1 MYLKCCIVKEN
12 KINKENGFIML
23 QLLAATGNQ
32 HKIVEFR
39 TLLAD
44 LNSRVN
50 IVTPDSIPNFPELI
64 EDGKS
69 FEENAERKA
78 EQASAY
84 ADMAAF
90 ADDSGLEVEA
100 LDGAP
105 GIYSARY
112 AGEGATDA
120 QRIEKLLNAM
130 KGQTNRKARFVCVI
144 AIAYRGDDVALFRG
158 EVRGTIADS
167 PRGTNGF
174 GYDPVFIPEGY
185 DKTFGELPQEI
196 KDAISHRANAISKAV
211 KFIRAE
217 LDSMDDF
224 EFV

>member
-1 MYLKCCIVKEN
+1 
-12 KINKENGFIML
+12 ML
-23 QLLAATGNQ
+23 QLLAATGNK
-32 HKIVEFR
+32 HKIEEFR
-39 TLLAD
+39 KLLQD

-50 IVTPDSIPNFPELI
+50 IVTPDTLPNFPALI

-120 QRIEKLLNAM
+120 QRIAKLLDAM
-130 KGQTNRKARFVCVI
+130 KGKTNRKARFVCVI

-158 EVRGTIADS
+158 EVHGTIAEA
-167 PRGTNGF
+167 PRGSNGF
-174 GYDPVFIPEGY
+174 GYDPVFIPEDTG
-185 DKTFGELPQEI
+185 KTFSQLGEDVKNQ
-196 KDAISHRANAISKAV
+196 ISHRARAV
-211 KFIRAE
+211 EKLLQHLAK
-217 LDSMDDF
+217 L
-224 EFV
+224 

>member
-1 MYLKCCIVKEN
+1 
-12 KINKENGFIML
+12 ML
-23 QLLAATGNQ
+23 QLLAATSNK
-32 HKIVEFR
+32 HKVGEFR
-39 TLLAD
+39 KLLSD
-44 LNSRVN
+44 LNDRVN
-50 IVTPDSIPNFPELI
+50 IITSDTIPNFPELI

-69 FEENAERKA
+69 FEENAEKKA

-100 LDGAP
+100 LGGAP

-120 QRIEKLLNAM
+120 RRIAKLLEAM
-130 KGQTNRKARFVCVI
+130 NGKTNRRARFVCVI

-158 EVRGTIADS
+158 EVKGTIADA

-174 GYDPVFIPEGY
+174 GYDPIFIPEGF
-185 DKTFGELPQEI
+185 DKTFGELDPDV
-196 KDAISHRANAISKAV
+196 KDSISHRAAAMVKAV

>member
-1 MYLKCCIVKEN
+1 
-12 KINKENGFIML
+12 ML
-23 QLLAATGNQ
+23 QLLAATSNK
-32 HKIVEFR
+32 HKVEEFR
-39 TLLAD
+39 KMLND

-50 IVTPDSIPNFPELI
+50 IVTPDTIPNFPELI
-64 EDGKS
+64 ENGNS
-69 FEENAERKA
+69 FEENAEKKA

-90 ADDSGLEVEA
+90 ADDSGLMVEA

-105 GIYSARY
+105 GIFSARY
-112 AGEGATDA
+112 AGDGATDA
-120 QRIEKLLNAM
+120 QRIAKLLDAM
-130 KGQTNRKARFVCVI
+130 KGKTNRRAKFVCAI

-158 EVRGTIADS
+158 EVCGTIADA

-185 DKTFGELPQEI
+185 DKTFGELSSEV
-196 KDAISHRANAISKAV
+196 KDSISHRAAAMVKAV

>member
-1 MYLKCCIVKEN
+1 
-12 KINKENGFIML
+12 ML
-23 QLLAATGNQ
+23 QLLAATSNK
-32 HKIVEFR
+32 HKVEEFR
-39 TLLAD
+39 KMLND

-50 IVTPDSIPNFPELI
+50 IVTPDTIPNFPVLI
-64 EDGKS
+64 EDGNS
-69 FEENAERKA
+69 FEENAEKKA

-90 ADDSGLEVEA
+90 ADDSGLVVEA

-120 QRIEKLLNAM
+120 ERIAKLLEAM
-130 KGQTNRKARFVCVI
+130 KGKTDRRAKFVCAI

-158 EVRGTIADS
+158 EVCGTIAEA

-185 DKTFGELPQEI
+185 DKTASCLPR
-196 KDAISHRANAISKAV
+196 SR
-211 KFIRAE
+211 IRSVTGR
-217 LDSMDDF
+217 LQ
-224 EFV
+224 

>member
-1 MYLKCCIVKEN
+1 
-12 KINKENGFIML
+12 ML
-23 QLLAATGNQ
+23 QLLAATGNK
-32 HKIVEFR
+32 HKIEEFR
-39 TLLAD
+39 KLLQD

-50 IVTPDSIPNFPELI
+50 IVTPDTLPNFPVLI

-78 EQASAY
+78 EQASTY

-120 QRIEKLLNAM
+120 QRIAKLLDAM
-130 KGQTNRKARFVCVI
+130 KGKTNRKARFVCVI

-158 EVRGTIADS
+158 EVHGTIAEA
-167 PRGTNGF
+167 PRGSNGF

-185 DKTFGELPQEI
+185 DKTFGELPSDVKE
-196 KDAISHRANAISKAV
+196 AISHRANAIAKAV

>member
-1 MYLKCCIVKEN
+1 
-12 KINKENGFIML
+12 ML
-23 QLLAATGNQ
+23 QLLAATSNK
-32 HKIVEFR
+32 HKVEEFR
-39 TLLAD
+39 KMLND

-50 IVTPDSIPNFPELI
+50 IVTPDTIPNFPVLI
-64 EDGKS
+64 EDGNS
-69 FEENAERKA
+69 FEENAEKKA

-90 ADDSGLEVEA
+90 ADDSGLVVEA

-120 QRIEKLLNAM
+120 ERIAKLLEAM
-130 KGQTNRKARFVCVI
+130 KGKTDRRAKFVCAI

-158 EVRGTIADS
+158 EVCGTIAEA

-185 DKTFGELPQEI
+185 DKTFGELPSEV
-196 KDAISHRANAISKAV
+196 KDSISHRAAAMIKAV

>member
-1 MYLKCCIVKEN
+1 
-12 KINKENGFIML
+12 ML
-23 QLLAATGNQ
+23 QLLAATSNK
-32 HKIVEFR
+32 HKVEEFR
-39 TLLAD
+39 KMLND

-50 IVTPDSIPNFPELI
+50 IVTPDTIPNFPVLI
-64 EDGKS
+64 EDGNS
-69 FEENAERKA
+69 FEENAEKKA

-90 ADDSGLEVEA
+90 ADDSGLVVEA

-120 QRIEKLLNAM
+120 ERIAKLLEAM
-130 KGQTNRKARFVCVI
+130 KGKTDRRAKFVCAI

-158 EVRGTIADS
+158 EVCGTIAEA
-167 PRGTNGF
+167 PLGTNGF

-185 DKTFGELPQEI
+185 DKTFGELPSEV
-196 KDAISHRANAISKAV
+196 KDSISHRAAAMIKAV

>member
-1 MYLKCCIVKEN
+1 
-12 KINKENGFIML
+12 ML
-23 QLLAATGNQ
+23 QLLAATSNK
-32 HKIVEFR
+32 HKVEEFR
-39 TLLAD
+39 KLLSD
-44 LNSRVN
+44 LNDRVN
-50 IVTPDSIPNFPELI
+50 IITSDTIPNFPELI

-69 FEENAERKA
+69 FEENAEKKA

-120 QRIEKLLNAM
+120 RRIAKLLEAM
-130 KGQTNRKARFVCVI
+130 NGKTNRRARFVCVI

-158 EVRGTIADS
+158 EVKGTIADA

-174 GYDPVFIPEGY
+174 GYDPIFIPEGF
-185 DKTFGELPQEI
+185 DKTFGELDPDV
-196 KDAISHRANAISKAV
+196 KDSISHRAAAMVKAV

>member
-1 MYLKCCIVKEN
+1 
-12 KINKENGFIML
+12 ML
-23 QLLAATGNQ
+23 QLLAATSNK
-32 HKIVEFR
+32 HKVEEFR
-39 TLLAD
+39 KMLND

-50 IVTPDSIPNFPELI
+50 IVTPDTIPNFPELI
-64 EDGKS
+64 EDGNS
-69 FEENAERKA
+69 FEENAEKKA

-90 ADDSGLEVEA
+90 ADDSGLMVEA

-105 GIYSARY
+105 GIFSARY
-112 AGEGATDA
+112 AGDGATDA
-120 QRIEKLLNAM
+120 QRIAKLLDAM
-130 KGQTNRKARFVCVI
+130 KGKTNRRAKFVCAI

-158 EVRGTIADS
+158 EVCGTIADA

-185 DKTFGELPQEI
+185 DKTFGELSSEV
-196 KDAISHRANAISKAV
+196 KDSISHRAAAMVKAV

>member
-1 MYLKCCIVKEN
+1 
-12 KINKENGFIML
+12 ML
-23 QLLAATGNQ
+23 QLLAATSNK
-32 HKIVEFR
+32 HKVEEFR
-39 TLLAD
+39 KMLND

-50 IVTPDSIPNFPELI
+50 IVTPDAIPNFPVLI
-64 EDGKS
+64 EDGHS
-69 FEENAERKA
+69 FEENAEKKA

-90 ADDSGLEVEA
+90 ADDSGLMVDA
-100 LDGAP
+100 LSGAP

-120 QRIEKLLNAM
+120 ARIAKLLDSM
-130 KGQTNRKARFVCVI
+130 KGKTDPRARFVCAI

-158 EVRGTIADS
+158 EVCGTIAEA

-174 GYDPVFIPEGY
+174 GYDPVFIPDGY
-185 DKTFGELPQEI
+185 DKTFGELPSEV
-196 KDAISHRANAISKAV
+196 KDSISHRAAAMVKAV

>member
-1 MYLKCCIVKEN
+1 
-12 KINKENGFIML
+12 ML
-23 QLLAATGNQ
+23 QLLAATSNK
-32 HKIVEFR
+32 HKVEEFR
-39 TLLAD
+39 KMLND

-50 IVTPDSIPNFPELI
+50 IVTPDTIPNFPELI
-64 EDGKS
+64 EDGNS
-69 FEENAERKA
+69 FEENAEKKA

-90 ADDSGLEVEA
+90 ADDSGLAVEA

-120 QRIEKLLNAM
+120 QRIAKLLEAM
-130 KGQTNRKARFVCVI
+130 KGKTDRRAKFVCAI

-158 EVRGTIADS
+158 EVCGTIADA

-174 GYDPVFIPEGY
+174 GYDPVFIPDGY
-185 DKTFGELPQEI
+185 DKTFGELPSEV
-196 KDAISHRANAISKAV
+196 KDSISHRAAAMVKAV

>member
-1 MYLKCCIVKEN
+1 
-12 KINKENGFIML
+12 ML
-23 QLLAATGNQ
+23 QLLAATSNK
-32 HKIVEFR
+32 HKVEEFR
-39 TLLAD
+39 KMLND

-50 IVTPDSIPNFPELI
+50 IVTPDTIPNFPVLI
-64 EDGKS
+64 EDGNS
-69 FEENAERKA
+69 FEENAEKKA

-90 ADDSGLEVEA
+90 ADDSGLVVEA

-120 QRIEKLLNAM
+120 ERIAKLLEAM
-130 KGQTNRKARFVCVI
+130 KDKTDRRAKFVCAI

-158 EVRGTIADS
+158 EVCGTIADA

-185 DKTFGELPQEI
+185 DKTFGELPSEV
-196 KDAISHRANAISKAV
+196 KDSISHRAAAMIKAV

>member
-1 MYLKCCIVKEN
+1 
-12 KINKENGFIML
+12 ML
-23 QLLAATGNQ
+23 QLLAATSNK
-32 HKIVEFR
+32 HKVEEFR
-39 TLLAD
+39 KMLND

-50 IVTPDSIPNFPELI
+50 IVTPDTIPNFPVLI
-64 EDGKS
+64 EDGNS
-69 FEENAERKA
+69 FEENAEKKA

-90 ADDSGLEVEA
+90 ADDSGLVVEA
-100 LDGAP
+100 LDGTP

-120 QRIEKLLNAM
+120 ERIAKLLEAM
-130 KGQTNRKARFVCVI
+130 KGKTDRRAKFVCAI

-158 EVRGTIADS
+158 EVCGTIAEA

-185 DKTFGELPQEI
+185 DKTFGELPSEV
-196 KDAISHRANAISKAV
+196 KDSISHRAAAMIKAV

>member
-1 MYLKCCIVKEN
+1 
-12 KINKENGFIML
+12 ML
-23 QLLAATGNQ
+23 QLLAATSNK
-32 HKIVEFR
+32 HKVEEFR
-39 TLLAD
+39 KMLND

-50 IVTPDSIPNFPELI
+50 IVTPDAIPNFPVLI
-64 EDGKS
+64 EDGHS
-69 FEENAERKA
+69 FEENAEKKA

-90 ADDSGLEVEA
+90 ADDSGLMVDA
-100 LDGAP
+100 LSGAP

-120 QRIEKLLNAM
+120 ARIAKLLDAM
-130 KGQTNRKARFVCVI
+130 KGKTDRRARVVCAI

-158 EVRGTIADS
+158 EVCGTIAEA

-174 GYDPVFIPEGY
+174 GYDPVFIPDGY
-185 DKTFGELPQEI
+185 DKTFGELPSEV
-196 KDAISHRANAISKAV
+196 KDSISHRAAAMVKAV